1 MFHNKYYFLI
11 LLSLHNIYAHLYRFM
26 ERNKLFLEDETY
38 VNYRD
43 GFSIPSDV
51 SKKNIVCITLVTVI
65 GRKYTTLEL
74 NRA

>member
-1 MFHNKYYFLI
+1 
-11 LLSLHNIYAHLYRFM
+11 M